1 MARPVGQTHEVQ
13 QFLGSFPRLRGRF
26 SCDKRGN
33 HHVLDGRKL
42 RQELMKLE
50 DEAHMA
56 VAKFAEL
63 MPRQLLCLYPID
75 HHRPAIGLVQRADDL
90 EERGLARPRGTH
102 DAHHLPFVDVEV
114 DAFEH
119 L

>member
-1 MARPVGQTHEVQ
+1 
-13 QFLGSFPRLRGRF
+13 
-26 SCDKRGN
+26 
-33 HHVLDGRKL
+33 
-42 RQELMKLE
+42 MKLE

-102 DAHHLPFVDVEV
+102 DAHHLAFVDVEV